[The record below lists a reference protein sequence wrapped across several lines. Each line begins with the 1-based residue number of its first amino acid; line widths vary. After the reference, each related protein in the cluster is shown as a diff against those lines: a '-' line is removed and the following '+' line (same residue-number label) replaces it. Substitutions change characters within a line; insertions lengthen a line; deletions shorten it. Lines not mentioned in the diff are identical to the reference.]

1 MELVYRKATIEEAE
15 IVCDIVQGTK
25 SAVYPHYYT
34 KAVVDF
40 FGRLH
45 SIENIKRDINSGK
58 IDVLLE
64 DDKIIGTG
72 SRVDNHIT
80 RVYVLPENEGKGYG
94 TIIMDRLEEEIFK
107 QFDYCDLD
115 ASLPAAIFYEHRG
128 YKTTEHK
135 KHDIGDGE
143 VMIYEIMRKYR

>member
-1 MELVYRKATIEEAE
+1 MLYIRIIIPKRLWISLV
-15 IVCDIVQGTK
+15 V
-25 SAVYPHYYT
+25 
-34 KAVVDF
+34 
-40 FGRLH
+40 
-45 SIENIKRDINSGK
+45 
-58 IDVLLE
+58 
-64 DDKIIGTG
+64 
-72 SRVDNHIT
+72 HIT
-80 RVYVLPENEGKGYG
+80 RVYVLPEYEGKGYG

-143 VMIYEIMRKYR
+143 VMIYEIMRKYK